1 MRRLL
6 WIMLLVVILV
16 GGQVLAAG
24 DVLRM
29 YTALDTNEAKIYI
42 EAFEK
47 DTGIKVEW
55 VRMSAGEVLTRL
67 RAEAKNPQVSLWF
80 GGPSQEFIA
89 AKELGLLIPYES
101 PVGKPFLKGNLK
113 DPDHIWTGFYF
124 GAIGFAS
131 NTEFFDKR
139 NLPYP
144 TSWQDLLRPEL
155 RKNISLAYPYTSG
168 TSYTVLATLVQLM
181 GEDKAFAYWAEL
193 SKNIHHYNS
202 SGSACVTQAGL
213 GEVALGIAFSHD
225 VIVKGV
231 DKGYPV
237 KLTFP
242 KEGTGYEI
250 GAMALVKGGQELDLA
265 KKFIDYMLSK
275 KGQDLMKNW
284 FRIPLN
290 PEAEVVEG
298 AAKAADINLINFNEV
313 WAGQNKER
321 LIERWRDQVGQ

>member
-1 MRRLL
+1 
-6 WIMLLVVILV
+6 
-16 GGQVLAAG
+16 
-24 DVLRM
+24 
-29 YTALDTNEAKIYI
+29 
-42 EAFEK
+42 
-47 DTGIKVEW
+47 
-55 VRMSAGEVLTRL
+55 
-67 RAEAKNPQVSLWF
+67 
-80 GGPSQEFIA
+80 
-89 AKELGLLIPYES
+89 
-101 PVGKPFLKGNLK
+101 
-113 DPDHIWTGFYF
+113 
-124 GAIGFAS
+124 
-131 NTEFFDKR
+131 
-139 NLPYP
+139 
-144 TSWQDLLRPEL
+144 
-155 RKNISLAYPYTSG
+155 
-168 TSYTVLATLVQLM
+168 
-181 GEDKAFAYWAEL
+181 
-193 SKNIHHYNS
+193 
-202 SGSACVTQAGL
+202 
-213 GEVALGIAFSHD
+213 
-225 VIVKGV
+225 V

>member
-1 MRRLL
+1 
-6 WIMLLVVILV
+6 
-16 GGQVLAAG
+16 
-24 DVLRM
+24 
-29 YTALDTNEAKIYI
+29 
-42 EAFEK
+42 
-47 DTGIKVEW
+47 
-55 VRMSAGEVLTRL
+55 
-67 RAEAKNPQVSLWF
+67 
-80 GGPSQEFIA
+80 
-89 AKELGLLIPYES
+89 
-101 PVGKPFLKGNLK
+101 
-113 DPDHIWTGFYF
+113 
-124 GAIGFAS
+124 
-131 NTEFFDKR
+131 
-139 NLPYP
+139 
-144 TSWQDLLRPEL
+144 
-155 RKNISLAYPYTSG
+155 
-168 TSYTVLATLVQLM
+168 SYTVLATLVQLM